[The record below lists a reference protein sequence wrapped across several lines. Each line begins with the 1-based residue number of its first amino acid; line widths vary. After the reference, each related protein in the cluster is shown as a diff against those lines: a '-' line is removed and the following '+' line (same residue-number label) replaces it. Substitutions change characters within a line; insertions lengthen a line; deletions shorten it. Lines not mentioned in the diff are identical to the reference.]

1 MTETVECKGPK
12 ERVMMKK
19 RLLFAAAIVS
29 MTVTMGMTVY
39 AGSWKQDNTGWWWQ
53 NDDGTYPAGK
63 WEWLDGNGDGIAES
77 YYFDNSGYLLTNTV
91 TPDGY
96 TVNADGAW
104 TVEGVV
110 QTTQISQRTANTQNV
125 QARGNAPSGAN
136 TERRQF
142 DNYAITYE
150 YFSVFEEYGNTKYQ
164 AIIEIENTSSG
175 NLYLG
180 NATFDIYDLSGK
192 IVASET
198 LISSDP
204 DVIAPGEKGY
214 FYSNG
219 GYLDDVP
226 MGQYT
231 MIPTIKVKKSTLQ
244 AKRYPVA
251 NTSIKES
258 RYGNVN
264 IVGTVTNDTAKDES
278 LLWLAFV
285 LYDQSGYPIGV
296 YGTNLL
302 DFDAGKTIGFEGNGT
317 FLPDYVTFNRVSSY
331 EVIASPIQY
340 QF

>member
-1 MTETVECKGPK
+1 
-12 ERVMMKK
+12 MMKK
-19 RLLFAAAIVS
+19 RLLFAAAIAS
-29 MTVTMGMTVY
+29 MTMAMGMTAY
-39 AGSWKQDNTGWWWQ
+39 AGSWKQDSTGWWWQ
-53 NDDGTYPAGK
+53 NDDGTYPVSK
-63 WEWLDGNGDGIAES
+63 WEWLDGNGDGTAEC
-77 YYFDNSGYLLTNTV
+77 YYFDGSGYLLTGTV

-96 TVNADGAW
+96 TVNTDGAW
-104 TVEGVV
+104 TADGVIQTV
-110 QTTQISQRTANTQNV
+110 QFSQQTANGQV
-125 QARGNAPSGAN
+125 AKVGGNAPAGAN

-150 YFSVFEEYGNTKYQ
+150 YFNVFQEYGNTKYQ

-180 NATFDIYDLSGK
+180 NATFDIYNPAGQ

-198 LISSDP
+198 FISSDP
-204 DVIAPGEKGY
+204 SVIAPGEKGY
-214 FYSNG
+214 YYSNG

-226 MGQYT
+226 MGQYF

-251 NTSIKES
+251 NTSIKAS
-258 RYGNVN
+258 KYGNVN
-264 IVGTVTNDTAKDES
+264 IVGTVTNDTAEDEG

-302 DFDAGKTIGFEGNGT
+302 DFDAGKTIGFEGDGIL
-317 FLPDYVTFNRVSSY
+317 LPDYVTLNRVSSY
-331 EVIASPIQY
+331 EVIAAPIQY